1 MGYLVADLLQLGHQM
16 FLQDNLWQ
24 LDLIM
29 VFQQWRQNQRKQHKV
44 VDNTR
49 SIVLHHVTKQR
60 RGIVAKANRIVDGKR
75 NANIPVDMSDH
86 FYDHGNEYCR
96 YLITDP
102 RSDRQGKKRKPFEK
116 LV

>member
-1 MGYLVADLLQLGHQM
+1 M
-16 FLQDNLWQ
+16 N
-24 LDLIM
+24 
-29 VFQQWRQNQRKQHKV
+29 RNQRKQDRVK
-44 VDNTR
+44 DNIPNTLLR
-49 SIVLHHVTKQR
+49 QETKQR

-102 RSDRQGKKRKPFEK
+102 RSDRKRKK
-116 LV
+116 DV

>member
-1 MGYLVADLLQLGHQM
+1 MQHVQVLQQVHQTYS
-16 FLQDNLWQ
+16 QVKLWQ
-24 LDLIM
+24 LDM
-29 VFQQWRQNQRKQHKV
+29 QWVFQLLKQPQRKQDKV
-44 VDNTR
+44 EDNIL
-49 SIVLHHVTKQR
+49 SIVLPLVTKQE

-102 RSDRQGKKRKPFEK
+102 RSDRKVKNVKKE
-116 LV
+116 V

>member
-1 MGYLVADLLQLGHQM
+1 LRPV
-16 FLQDNLWQ
+16 
-24 LDLIM
+24 
-29 VFQQWRQNQRKQHKV
+29 QRKQDKV
-44 VDNTR
+44 EDSIP
-49 SIVLHHVTKQR
+49 SIVLLLVTKQK

-102 RSDRQGKKRKPFEK
+102 RSDRKVKNVKKE
-116 LV
+116 V

>member
-1 MGYLVADLLQLGHQM
+1 MS
-16 FLQDNLWQ
+16 
-24 LDLIM
+24 LD
-29 VFQQWRQNQRKQHKV
+29 QRKQDKV
-44 VDNTR
+44 EG
-49 SIVLHHVTKQR
+49 SIASTLLHLEIRQR

-102 RSDRQGKKRKPFEK
+102 RSDRASRKKSQKE
-116 LV
+116 V

>member
-1 MGYLVADLLQLGHQM
+1 MHDK
-16 FLQDNLWQ
+16 LWQ
-24 LDLIM
+24 LNVTWLTPLK
-29 VFQQWRQNQRKQHKV
+29 RNQRKPHKV
-44 VDNTR
+44 VVNTR
-49 SIVLHHVTKQR
+49 SIVPRLGTRQR

-75 NANIPVDMSDH
+75 NANIPVDMSAH

-116 LV
+116 RV

>member
-1 MGYLVADLLQLGHQM
+1 MQHVQVLQQVHQTYS
-16 FLQDNLWQ
+16 QVKLWQ
-24 LDLIM
+24 LDIQWVL
-29 VFQQWRQNQRKQHKV
+29 QQLKQPQRKQDKV
-44 VDNTR
+44 EDSIL
-49 SIVLHHVTKQR
+49 SIVLPLVTKQE

-102 RSDRQGKKRKPFEK
+102 RSDRKVKNVKKE
-116 LV
+116 V

>member
-1 MGYLVADLLQLGHQM
+1 MQHVQVLQQVHQTYS
-16 FLQDNLWQ
+16 QVKLWQ
-24 LDLIM
+24 LDM
-29 VFQQWRQNQRKQHKV
+29 QWVFQQLKQPQRKQDKV
-44 VDNTR
+44 EDNIL
-49 SIVLHHVTKQR
+49 SIVLPLVTKQK

-102 RSDRQGKKRKPFEK
+102 RSDRKVKNVKKE
-116 LV
+116 V

>member
-1 MGYLVADLLQLGHQM
+1 MQHAQVLQQVHQTYS
-16 FLQDNLWQ
+16 QVKLWQ
-24 LDLIM
+24 LDLQW
-29 VFQQWRQNQRKQHKV
+29 VFQQLKQPQRKQDKV
-44 VDNTR
+44 EDSIL
-49 SIVLHHVTKQR
+49 SIVLPLVTKQK

-102 RSDRQGKKRKPFEK
+102 RSDRKVKNVKKE
-116 LV
+116 V

>member
-1 MGYLVADLLQLGHQM
+1 MGYLVAHLLQLGHQT

-29 VFQQWRQNQRKQHKV
+29 VFQQWRQNQRSQHKV
-44 VDNTR
+44 VGNTR
-49 SIVLHHVTKQR
+49 SMLLHLETKQR

-102 RSDRQGKKRKPFEK
+102 RSDRKSKKD
-116 LV
+116 V

>member
-1 MGYLVADLLQLGHQM
+1 MGYLVAHLLQLGHQM

-29 VFQQWRQNQRKQHKV
+29 VFQQWRQNQRKQHRV

-49 SIVLHHVTKQR
+49 SMLLHQETKQR

-102 RSDRQGKKRKPFEK
+102 RSDRKSKKD
-116 LV
+116 V

>member
-1 MGYLVADLLQLGHQM
+1 MR
-16 FLQDNLWQ
+16 
-24 LDLIM
+24 LD
-29 VFQQWRQNQRKQHKV
+29 QRKQDKV
-44 VDNTR
+44 EDSIP
-49 SIVLHHVTKQR
+49 SIVLLLVTKQK

>member
-1 MGYLVADLLQLGHQM
+1 MVYQVAHQLQQDHQT

-29 VFQQWRQNQRKQHKV
+29 VFQQWRQNQRSQHKV
-44 VDNTR
+44 VGNTR
-49 SIVLHHVTKQR
+49 SMLLHLETNQR
-60 RGIVAKANRIVDGKR
+60 RGIVDKANRIVDVKR

-102 RSDRQGKKRKPFEK
+102 RSDRKPKKR
-116 LV
+116 V